1 MLLCPGRGEEPPLN
15 DCKVPFLRG
24 RVQPNLFPEKY
35 ARENEYLRDMVL
47 RRAGEVVGNDDE
59 QVCERSL
66 GWGVGVG
73 CVWVA
78 GAGGGVDEERIGSKG
93 GRGRGR
99 DGEREGG
106 RECEHIS

>member
-1 MLLCPGRGEEPPLN
+1 MN

-59 QVCERSL
+59 QVCR
-66 GWGVGVG
+66 
-73 CVWVA
+73 
-78 GAGGGVDEERIGSKG
+78 
-93 GRGRGR
+93 
-99 DGEREGG
+99 RE
-106 RECEHIS
+106 